1 VEPAQ
6 APVERDPE
14 FRPLVHARRV
24 AEDLEPGPYHRVLA
38 NPFLGLLG
46 VFVWIGVLYRL
57 LHDGL
62 AGPLDVALTVLVLA
76 SGLGL
81 PRLFQYHC
89 LDCGKTGPL
98 RRWKQHIC
106 PRVAER
112 HFAGR
117 PRRFRGP
124 SPGVQV
130 VLWLY
135 ALLMILV
142 ALKAPGWG
150 MSWFGRH

>member
-1 VEPAQ
+1 
-6 APVERDPE
+6 VERDPE
-14 FRPLVHARRV
+14 FRPLVPARWV
-24 AEDLEPGPYHRVLA
+24 AEDLEPGPYHRVVA

-46 VFVWIGVLYRL
+46 ILAWAGVLYWL
-57 LHDGL
+57 LHDQF
-62 AGPLDVALTVLVLA
+62 AGALNPVLVLLLLL

-81 PRLFQYHC
+81 PRLFQFHC
-89 LDCGKTGPL
+89 LDCGTTGPL
-98 RRWKQHIC
+98 RRWSRHIC

-124 SPGVQV
+124 PPGVQV

-142 ALKAPGWG
+142 ALKALGWG
-150 MSWFGRH
+150 ISWLGRP

>member
-14 FRPLVHARRV
+14 FRPLVPARRV
-24 AEDLEPGPYHRVLA
+24 AEDLEPGPYHRVVA

-46 VFVWIGVLYRL
+46 VLAWIAILRRLFFQGV
-57 LHDGL
+57 
-62 AGPLDVALTVLVLA
+62 AGPLDLVLAVLVLA
-76 SGLGL
+76 GGLGL
-81 PRLFQYHC
+81 PRLFHYHC
-89 LDCGKTGPL
+89 LDCGKTGSL
-98 RRWKQHIC
+98 RLWKRHIC

-124 SPGVQV
+124 PPSVQV

-135 ALLMILV
+135 VLLMILL
-142 ALKAPGWG
+142 ALNTLGWSI
-150 MSWFGRH
+150 SWLRRP

>member
-1 VEPAQ
+1 MEPAQ

-14 FRPLVHARRV
+14 FRPLVNARWV
-24 AEDLEPGPYHRVLA
+24 AEDLEPGPYHRLLA

-46 VFVWIGVLYRL
+46 ILAWFGILYRL
-57 LHDGL
+57 FVRGV
-62 AGPLDVALTVLVLA
+62 AGPIDLVLTVLVLLG
-76 SGLGL
+76 GLGL

-98 RRWKQHIC
+98 LRWKQHLC

-124 SPGVQV
+124 PPSVQV

-135 ALLMILV
+135 VLLMILI
-142 ALKAPGWG
+142 ALNAWG
-150 MSWFGRH
+150 GRITWLGRP